1 MNTLK
6 GKEKL
11 SKQLFNVGFKG
22 KERIWEGRE
31 KKKRKKTPKSETLQN
46 KSYLGRLL
54 FPV

>member
-1 MNTLK
+1 MKTLK
-6 GKEKL
+6 RKEKL
-11 SKQLFNVGFKG
+11 SKQLFNVEFKG
-22 KERIWEGRE
+22 KKESGRGG